1 VIYRRFRLVEE
12 LLQGMESFTPRGSTV
27 HSALQ
32 LLRSSGA
39 TVHSVMMSSSIIVLF
54 GDPPPLR
61 RGPSG
66 FLISLSL
73 HVCVC
78 GVLFL
83 ALNQPHTADSRS
95 LTQRYAVRIMEL
107 RKQEP
112 KFHRPVQRAISRP
125 DQLPDTHPIAH
136 GGSPNTAAA
145 ARIPLNF
152 SSQKQAVQ
160 TLVQPDA
167 PTDPTIPQV
176 PLPQVFVWSSRD
188 ITVKK
193 IVQPAPQ
200 TTAAIDVRPSLDSP
214 NQEVRVAD
222 LKISSTAYD
231 TNAPLPAPSKTSP
244 VSAPATQQTKMPE
257 TASKDAGKATPAGVI
272 SASNIQLQEGT
283 ATLPMINEVAPAPL
297 SGSLTAGQPKSL
309 SETGQGK
316 TDGKQNGAGTGQ
328 TAGNQVGNAASG
340 SGAGG
345 QGGTSGLSGGDAS
358 VTSGASQHTVVHI
371 TLPKDGKFGVV
382 VVGSSLAE
390 DYPETVHLWS
400 NRLAYTVYLRVGV
413 SKNWILQYCLPR
425 VQETALVGG
434 AGRPD
439 APWPYDITRPSIDAD
454 ANADAI
460 MVHGFVNALGRFE
473 QLAVIFPT
481 ELAETKF
488 LLHALQQWQFRPGT
502 QNGQATT
509 MEVLLII
516 PAETE

>member
-1 VIYRRFRLVEE
+1 
-12 LLQGMESFTPRGSTV
+12 MK
-27 HSALQ
+27 SAP
-32 LLRSSGA
+32 
-39 TVHSVMMSSSIIVLF
+39 IIVLF

-61 RGPSG
+61 REPSG
-66 FLISLSL
+66 FLISLAVHGCACVLLYLGL
-73 HVCVC
+73 HQARKV
-78 GVLFL
+78 
-83 ALNQPHTADSRS
+83 DSRS
-95 LTQRYAVRIMEL
+95 IAQRFSIRIMEL

-112 KFHRPVQRAISRP
+112 TIHPPVQRAILRP
-125 DQLPDTHPIAH
+125 DQAPDTHPIAP
-136 GGSPNTAAA
+136 GGSPKTAPA

-152 SSQKQAVQ
+152 IPQKQAVQ

-188 ITVKK
+188 ITVKN

-200 TTAAIDVRPSLDSP
+200 TAAAIDVRPSLDPP

-222 LKISSTAYD
+222 IKISSTAYD
-231 TNAPLPAPSKTSP
+231 TKAPLPAPSKTSP
-244 VSAPATQQTKMPE
+244 INVPATQQTQQMSE
-257 TASKDAGKATPAGVI
+257 TASKNAGKATPAGVM
-272 SASNIQLQEGT
+272 SASNVQLQEGT
-283 ATLPMINEVAPAPL
+283 ATLPMINEVAPAPF

-316 TDGKQNGAGTGQ
+316 TDGKQNGAGAGQ
-328 TAGNQVGNAASG
+328 TAGNQTGNAVFGSG
-340 SGAGG
+340 SGGQGAAGG
-345 QGGTSGLSGGDAS
+345 VAGVNAS
-358 VTSGASQHTVVHI
+358 VTSGANQPTVVHI

-400 NRLAYTVYLRVGV
+400 GRLAYTVYLHVGV
-413 SKNWILQYCLPR
+413 SKNWILQYSLPR
-425 VQETALVGG
+425 TQEAASTGN

-454 ANADAI
+454 ANTDAI
-460 MVHGFVNALGRFE
+460 MIHGFVNALGRFE

-488 LLHALQQWQFRPGT
+488 LLHALQQWQFRPAM
-502 QNGQATT
+502 QSGQATA

-516 PAETE
+516 PAESE

>member
-1 VIYRRFRLVEE
+1 
-12 LLQGMESFTPRGSTV
+12 MK
-27 HSALQ
+27 
-32 LLRSSGA
+32 SSP
-39 TVHSVMMSSSIIVLF
+39 IIVLF

-66 FLISLSL
+66 FLISLAVHGCACVLLYLGL
-73 HVCVC
+73 HQARKV
-78 GVLFL
+78 
-83 ALNQPHTADSRS
+83 DSRS
-95 LTQRYAVRIMEL
+95 ITQRFSVRIMEL
-107 RKQEP
+107 RKQELKIQP
-112 KFHRPVQRAISRP
+112 PVQRALSRP
-125 DQLPDTHPIAH
+125 DQPPDTHPTAP
-136 GGSPNTAAA
+136 GGSPQTAAA

-152 SSQKQAVQ
+152 ISQKQAVQ

-188 ITVKK
+188 ITVKN

-200 TTAAIDVRPSLDSP
+200 TAAAIDVRPSLTPP
-214 NQEVRVAD
+214 NQEVHVAD
-222 LKISSTAYD
+222 IQISSTAFD
-231 TNAPLPAPSKTSP
+231 AKAPLPAPSKTSP
-244 VSAPATQQTKMPE
+244 INVPATQQTQQMPE
-257 TASKDAGKATPAGVI
+257 TASKDAGKATPAGVM

-283 ATLPMINEVAPAPL
+283 ATLPMINEVAPAPF

-316 TDGKQNGAGTGQ
+316 TDGKQNGAGAGK
-328 TAGNQVGNAASG
+328 TAGNQTGNAVSG
-340 SGAGG
+340 SGSGG
-345 QGGTSGLSGGDAS
+345 QGGTSGGAGGDAS

-400 NRLAYTVYLRVGV
+400 GRLAYTVYLHVGV
-413 SKNWILQYCLPR
+413 SKNWILQYSLPR
-425 VQETALVGG
+425 VQEAASV
-434 AGRPD
+434 ASAVRPD
-439 APWPYDITRPSIDAD
+439 APWPFDITRPSIDAD

-460 MVHGFVNALGRFE
+460 MIHGFVNALGRFE

-488 LLHALQQWQFRPGT
+488 LLHALQQWQFRPAM
-502 QNGQATT
+502 QSGQATA

-516 PAETE
+516 PAESE

>member
-1 VIYRRFRLVEE
+1 
-12 LLQGMESFTPRGSTV
+12 MK
-27 HSALQ
+27 
-32 LLRSSGA
+32 
-39 TVHSVMMSSSIIVLF
+39 SSSIIVLF

-66 FLISLSL
+66 FLISFFL
-73 HVCVC
+73 HLCVC

-95 LTQRYAVRIMEL
+95 LTQRYAVRVMEL

-112 KFHRPVQRAISRP
+112 KIHPPVQRAISRP
-125 DQLPDTHPIAH
+125 DQLPDTHQVAP

-145 ARIPLNF
+145 PRIPLNF
-152 SSQKQAVQ
+152 ISQKQAVQ

-167 PTDPTIPQV
+167 PTDPTIPQA

-193 IVQPAPQ
+193 IVQPTPQ
-200 TTAAIDVRPSLDSP
+200 TKAAIDVRPSLDPP

-222 LKISSTAYD
+222 VQISSSVFD
-231 TNAPLPAPSKTSP
+231 TKAPLPNPSKTSP
-244 VSAPATQQTKMPE
+244 VNVPATQQTPKMPE
-257 TASKDAGKATPAGVI
+257 TSSKDAGKATPAGVI

-283 ATLPMINEVAPAPL
+283 AILPMINEVAPAPF

-328 TAGNQVGNAASG
+328 TAGNQTGNAVSG
-340 SGAGG
+340 NGSAG
-345 QGGTSGLSGGDAS
+345 QGGTSGLSGVDAS

-371 TLPKDGKFGVV
+371 TLPKDGRFGVV

-400 NRLAYTVYLRVGV
+400 GRLAYTVYLRVGV
-413 SKNWILQYCLPR
+413 GKNWILQYCLPR
-425 VQETALVGG
+425 AQETASAGN

-454 ANADAI
+454 ANTDAI
-460 MVHGFVNALGRFE
+460 MVHGFVNPLGRFE

-481 ELAETKF
+481 ELAEAKF
-488 LLHALQQWQFRPGT
+488 LLHALQQWQFRPAM
-502 QNGQATT
+502 QNGQATA

-516 PAETE
+516 PAVTE

>member
-1 VIYRRFRLVEE
+1 
-12 LLQGMESFTPRGSTV
+12 MK
-27 HSALQ
+27 SAP
-32 LLRSSGA
+32 
-39 TVHSVMMSSSIIVLF
+39 IIVLF

-61 RGPSG
+61 REPSG
-66 FLISLSL
+66 FLISLAVHGCACVLLYLGL
-73 HVCVC
+73 HQARKV
-78 GVLFL
+78 
-83 ALNQPHTADSRS
+83 DSRS
-95 LTQRYAVRIMEL
+95 IAQRFSIRIMEL

-112 KFHRPVQRAISRP
+112 TIHPPVQRAILRP
-125 DQLPDTHPIAH
+125 EQAPDTHPIAP
-136 GGSPNTAAA
+136 GGSPKTAHA

-152 SSQKQAVQ
+152 IPQKQAVQ

-188 ITVKK
+188 ITVKN

-200 TTAAIDVRPSLDSP
+200 TAAAIDVRPSVDPP

-222 LKISSTAYD
+222 IKISSTAYD
-231 TNAPLPAPSKTSP
+231 TKAPLPAPSKTSP
-244 VSAPATQQTKMPE
+244 INVPATQQTQQMSE
-257 TASKDAGKATPAGVI
+257 TASKNAGKATPAGVM
-272 SASNIQLQEGT
+272 SASNVQLQEGT
-283 ATLPMINEVAPAPL
+283 ATLPMINEVAPAPF

-316 TDGKQNGAGTGQ
+316 TDGKQNGAGAGQ
-328 TAGNQVGNAASG
+328 TAGNQTGNAVSG
-340 SGAGG
+340 SGSGG
-345 QGGTSGLSGGDAS
+345 QGAAGGVAGVNAS
-358 VTSGASQHTVVHI
+358 VTSGANQPTVVHI

-400 NRLAYTVYLRVGV
+400 GRLAYTVYLHVGV
-413 SKNWILQYCLPR
+413 SKNWILQYSLPR
-425 VQETALVGG
+425 TQEAASTGS

-439 APWPYDITRPSIDAD
+439 APWPYDITRPSIDSD
-454 ANADAI
+454 ANTDAI
-460 MVHGFVNALGRFE
+460 MIHGFVNALGRFE

-488 LLHALQQWQFRPGT
+488 LLHALQQWQFRPAM
-502 QNGQATT
+502 QSGQATA

-516 PAETE
+516 PAESE